1 MRIGEY
7 AVRFF
12 VNAQDSFVARKAR
25 QHNVATG
32 GKARNTFRKGT
43 AVSNQLLRLAAV
55 PVISGQLEAGFEQPL
70 RNRPPHVTDSD
81 KSELIFLPRDC
92 FHAELAFRRGL
103 NSGSALCFANAAA
116 ICGTFDFLQPAAC
129 SVEEARG

>member
-32 GKARNTFRKGT
+32 GKARNTFRNGT

-55 PVISGQLEAGFEQPL
+55 AVISGQLEAGFEQPL
-70 RNRPPHVTDSD
+70 RNRPAHVPDSD
-81 KSELIFLPRDC
+81 KSELIFFPHDC
-92 FHAELAFRRGL
+92 THAELAFGRGL
-103 NSGSALCFANAAA
+103 NEFNWLNFTASRWRS
-116 ICGTFDFLQPAAC
+116 
-129 SVEEARG
+129 